1 LALKHFFSTL
11 DDRDYRS
18 SRGERDR
25 DMERGREDNSGGHG
39 ATSNAPTNSLF
50 AEMLKKKKNRV
61 LLEKRKSETSVVVNS
76 ELSDPRN
83 PTLQRQASVMP
94 SGVPTGVPPPD
105 PRYSMA
111 MAAANGQA
119 LTPNLSKKGPKAPP
133 HRPGALPMPPGMD
146 IGGMRGILNDSAAS
160 SSFNDSRRGSSR
172 SSRLVRIYL
181 NRFGF
186 IIHSFLI

>member
-1 LALKHFFSTL
+1 
-11 DDRDYRS
+11 
-18 SRGERDR
+18 
-25 DMERGREDNSGGHG
+25 
-39 ATSNAPTNSLF
+39 
-50 AEMLKKKKNRV
+50 MLKKKKNRV

-83 PTLQRQASVMP
+83 PTLQRQASSAIGP
-94 SGVPTGVPPPD
+94 SSVPLGVPPPD

-172 SSRLVRIYL
+172 SSRLVRVLLKCIKFYTAFLLIFDFLTFKKKYL
-181 NRFGF
+181 LFT
-186 IIHSFLI
+186 FLVL

>member
-1 LALKHFFSTL
+1 
-11 DDRDYRS
+11 
-18 SRGERDR
+18 
-25 DMERGREDNSGGHG
+25 
-39 ATSNAPTNSLF
+39 
-50 AEMLKKKKNRV
+50 MLKKKKNRV